1 MRPIELKMQ
10 AFGPYRDFIHLDF
23 TKFGNHSIFLVN
35 GPTGS
40 GKTTIFDA
48 ISYALFNKASG
59 ENRENDMM
67 KSDFATDEELAYVE
81 LTFEMKNTI
90 YRVKRSPKQKGP
102 GERVKVRN
110 YQSNVEFY
118 REDEYLANGTEA
130 NGQIVEL
137 LGLSHEQFKQI
148 VLLPQG
154 EFRKLLVSDSKDKE
168 KIFRNIF
175 ATQKIED
182 FQEYLKSQRKKY
194 KKEYE
199 IYETRLKQNVETI
212 DLKSID
218 NKNEEEFEELEEA
231 IRVKDYKEVLIL
243 MSQLLEEEKTSYD
256 QLKEKLKDLNTKEKN
271 YEEFAQLLLEKEN
284 LENKKEELLNQA
296 EDIQKSKNIIKKDQ
310 QARALN
316 KEVEQH
322 NRFQKEFTNIIEKI
336 EEKTKREK
344 ELTDKIKELEEEEKI
359 SKSDEQKLDR
369 FQKDLRAYD
378 LELKKFE
385 EIEENKQS
393 IKEAEESKKRILSQR
408 EKLEEKEKGT
418 LERIQFVRSDLE
430 KIVIW
435 REELEEK
442 RLKNR
447 EIEQIIEQEK
457 QKKKTLEE
465 IIKLQ
470 NLLKKMIEDKQS
482 AYKDYQSSEKKYRS
496 MQESYFS
503 NLAGILAKDLSEK
516 EACPV
521 CGSKNHP
528 KLASS
533 NDGSISKEKLA
544 ELEKIREE
552 KQIIYKEIEIKIQK
566 TTESIEEKL
575 ELLEEKIAQSEMDQ
589 LSEKLS
595 ITKKEYLDKKEE
607 NKEIVK
613 EIEKIEEKIKKESS
627 WRKEL
632 EELQEYLQEKKLI
645 LTELTKD
652 FSNAELKIK
661 EKRAKIHF
669 IEEKLEAESAPA
681 LSKKIEA
688 LELEIKRI
696 EERAKSL
703 QKELNELYNERT
715 AIKATLKSLK
725 ERQKEVA
732 KEEKEQKEIVSSLFK
747 DYGLEKDFIHFIL
760 KQNEIEELKE
770 KIQLYEKEKDY
781 TIRQLEKTINGLKGF
796 EDSETKNPQEIKN
809 YLEDLAIEKESL
821 EEKRDEMIQKISSHE
836 SSEEKIRKNL
846 KESKDLQKPY
856 EIYSDLAEV
865 ASGSTK
871 RTSFVSFERYLLSIY
886 FSEILSAANER
897 FVKMTN
903 NRYKLIRRKN
913 KTKGQSAEGLE
924 LNVFDRYSGK
934 ERSVKTLSGGETF
947 KASLALALGL
957 SDVIQNQQ
965 GGVEINTLF
974 IDEGF
979 GSLDIDSLEIA
990 IETLMELQSSGRLIG
1005 IISHVEELKNRIPA
1019 RILVENLNEGSHAR
1033 IEID

>member
-59 ENRENDMM
+59 ESRENDMM

-81 LTFEMKNTI
+81 LIFEMKNTI

-118 REDEYLANGTEA
+118 REDEYLSNGTEA
-130 NGQIVEL
+130 NDQIEEL

-154 EFRKLLVSDSKDKE
+154 EFRKLLISDSKDKE

-182 FQEYLKSQRKKY
+182 FQEYLKNQRKKY

-212 DLKSID
+212 DLKSI
-218 NKNEEEFEELEEA
+218 NHSSQLELNEA
-231 IRVKDYKEVLIL
+231 IRIKDYTEIL
-243 MSQLLEEEKTSYD
+243 NVMKDLVKEEEKNHS
-256 QLKEKLKDLNTKEKN
+256 QLKEKLKDLNAKEKKYN
-271 YEEFAQLLLEKEN
+271 ELNHLLLEKEK
-284 LENKKEELLNQA
+284 LENKKEELLVQA
-296 EDIQKSKNIIKKDQ
+296 ESIQKSKKIIEKDQ
-310 QARALN
+310 NARALN

-322 NRFQKEFTNIIEKI
+322 IQFQKELKNILEKI
-336 EEKTKREK
+336 EKKTIREK
-344 ELTDKIKELEEEEKI
+344 KLEKKIKELELAEKT
-359 SKSDEQKLDR
+359 SKKDEQKLDKY
-369 FQKDLRAYD
+369 QKDLRRYD

-385 EIEENKQS
+385 EIEENKKAINES
-393 IKEAEESKKRILSQR
+393 EEAKQTILSQKKK
-408 EKLEEKEKGT
+408 EEEKEK
-418 LERIQFVRSDLE
+418 EIQENIHLVRADLD
-430 KIVIW
+430 KIVLW

-442 RLKNR
+442 RIRNR
-447 EIEQIIEQEK
+447 EIEQIIEQKK
-457 QKKKTLEE
+457 QKKKILEE
-465 IIKLQ
+465 ILKSQ
-470 NLLKKMIEDKQS
+470 NFLKERMKEKQS
-482 AYKDYQSSEKKYRS
+482 AYEDYELSEKKYRK
-496 MQESYFS
+496 MQEGYFS
-503 NLAGILAKDLSEK
+503 NLAGILAKDLTETA
-516 EACPV
+516 ACPV
-521 CGSKNHP
+521 CGSKDHP
-528 KLASS
+528 KLAKTH
-533 NDGSISKEKLA
+533 DESISKEKLA

-552 KQIIYKEIEIKIQK
+552 KQIIYKEIEIEIQK
-566 TTESIEEKL
+566 TSESIEEKFS
-575 ELLEEKIAQSEMDQ
+575 LLEENMKQ
-589 LSEKLS
+589 LKTSRFAEELS
-595 ITKKEYLDKKEE
+595 ITEKEWLDKKEK
-607 NKEIVK
+607 NKMIKK
-613 EIEKIEEKIKKESS
+613 EIEEIEGKIKNESS

-632 EELQEYLQEKKLI
+632 EKLQEDLQEKKLMI
-645 LTELTKD
+645 TGLIKD
-652 FSNAELKIK
+652 LSNEELKI
-661 EKRAKIHF
+661 EESFTKIKTL
-669 IEEKLEAESAPA
+669 EEKLLVESA
-681 LSKKIEA
+681 LDLRKKIKE
-688 LELEIKRI
+688 LEEEIKRI
-696 EERAKSL
+696 EKRAKSL

-725 ERQKEVA
+725 EQQKEVA
-732 KEEKEQKEIVSSLFK
+732 KEEKEQKELVRLLFK
-747 DYGLEKDFIHFIL
+747 DYGLGEDFTDYIL
-760 KQNEIEELKE
+760 KQNDIEELKE
-770 KIQLYEKEKDY
+770 KIQLYEREKDY
-781 TIRQLEKTINGLKGF
+781 TVRQLETTMNKLKGF
-796 EDSETKNPQEIKN
+796 EDSKTKNPQEIKN
-809 YLEDLAIEKESL
+809 YLVDLIAQKEAL
-821 EEKRDEMIQKISSHE
+821 EEQRDEMIQKISSHK
-836 SSEEKIRKNL
+836 SSEQKIRKNL
-846 KESKDLQKPY
+846 KESEDVQKPF

-886 FSEILSAANER
+886 FSEILNAANER

-903 NRYKLIRRKN
+903 NRYQLIRRKN

-924 LNVFDRYSGK
+924 INIFDRYSGK

-957 SDVIQNQQ
+957 SDVIQSQQ

-1019 RILVENLNEGSHAR
+1019 RIIVENLKEGSRAR